1 MESWLLGVL
10 GVVAVV
16 HTIAIVAAYRRAKAA
31 SEATHQG
38 ADEIVCAEC
47 GTDNDP
53 AYRFCRE
60 CVAELPGHDG
70 PIGPVPQAADGRHS
84 N

>member
-10 GVVAVV
+10 GVVAIV
-16 HTIAIVAAYRRAKAA
+16 HTIAIVATCRQARAAGKA
-31 SEATHQG
+31 TRQQ
-38 ADEIVCAEC
+38 ADEIVCTEC
-47 GTDNDP
+47 GTDNEP

-60 CVAELPGHDG
+60 CVAELPGHGG
-70 PIGPVPQAADGRHS
+70 PMGSAPRAAGGRHS